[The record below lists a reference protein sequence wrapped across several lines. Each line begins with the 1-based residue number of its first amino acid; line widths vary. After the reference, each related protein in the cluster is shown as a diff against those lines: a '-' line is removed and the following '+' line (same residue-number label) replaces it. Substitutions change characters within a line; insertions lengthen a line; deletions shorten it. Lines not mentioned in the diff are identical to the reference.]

1 VTPLNDGAQPPR
13 ETPDLVGAYPHLN
26 DEQLDRLRSFG
37 TERPT
42 SSEQV
47 LVATG
52 ERTDSL
58 LFILDGVVM
67 TAEDPEP
74 DSAALA
80 AHAAGSDPRVG
91 VHGRGRFVGDVGAF
105 EGQPSFLTVIVLES
119 GRVLEVPFRE
129 LERVARVNPVL
140 GDIILRSCLVRRSL
154 LIGIGAGMRIVG
166 SCHLPRTRQLLDF
179 VARNRLPY
187 RLIDLDRDPHAEEVV
202 RRLGIPRRDVPI
214 VLLGRDRVLRRATP
228 EKLAAALGIRAA
240 RRTAR
245 TDLVVIG
252 GGPGGLSATLS
263 AAADGLSV
271 VLCDAVAVGGQSATT
286 SLVENYLGFPTGI
299 SGAELAERAHL
310 QVRKFGA
317 QVTVPSRA
325 RHVEQQAG
333 ELLVRVTGGG
343 RLRARAVVVATGAW
357 YRRLNVSGI
366 DRVEPS
372 SVFYAA
378 TMHEARIC
386 GTQPVVVVGGG
397 NSAGQAALF
406 LAESGSRVCLVV
418 RDGSL
423 DNDMSRYLIDR
434 IADHP
439 GIEVML
445 GTEVSE
451 VLGESELDG
460 VRVQPADGADRELP
474 ARYLFVFIG
483 TQAQS
488 NWLPAEVGRDERG
501 YVVTGSAPTGS
512 PVWRD
517 AGRQPLPLETTIPGL
532 FAIGDVRSGSV
543 KRMSAAIGEGASVV
557 RMVHDHLGPVRS

>member
-1 VTPLNDGAQPPR
+1 
-13 ETPDLVGAYPHLN
+13 
-26 DEQLDRLRSFG
+26 
-37 TERPT
+37 
-42 SSEQV
+42 
-47 LVATG
+47 
-52 ERTDSL
+52 
-58 LFILDGVVM
+58 
-67 TAEDPEP
+67 
-74 DSAALA
+74 
-80 AHAAGSDPRVG
+80 
-91 VHGRGRFVGDVGAF
+91 
-105 EGQPSFLTVIVLES
+105 
-119 GRVLEVPFRE
+119 
-129 LERVARVNPVL
+129 VNPVL

-187 RLIDLDRDPHAEEVV
+187 RLIDLDRDPHAEEVI

-214 VLLGRDRVLRRATP
+214 VLLGRERVLRRATP
-228 EKLAAALGIRAA
+228 AKLAAALGIRAA
-240 RRTAR
+240 RPTAR

-252 GGPGGLSATLS
+252 GGPGGLSATVT

-271 VLCDAVAVGGQSATT
+271 VLCDAVAMGGQSATT
-286 SLVENYLGFPTGI
+286 SLLENYLGFPTGI

-325 RHVEQQAG
+325 RQVEQQAG

-343 RLRARAVVVATGAW
+343 RLRARAIVVATGAS

-406 LAESGSRVCLVV
+406 LAESGARVCLVV
-418 RDGSL
+418 RGESL

-439 GIEVML
+439 GIDVML
-445 GTEVSE
+445 RTEVSE

-460 VRVQPADGADRELP
+460 VRVQLADGADRELP

-483 TQAQS
+483 AEAQS
-488 NWLPAEVGRDERG
+488 NWLPAEVRRDERG

-517 AGRQPLPLETTIPGL
+517 VGRQPLPLETTIPGL

-557 RMVHDHLGPVRS
+557 RMVHDHLGPVRA